1 MAAKARYKSVT
12 AKPTD
17 GGQLF
22 TSLSK
27 EFAGPANYVQKLDWR
42 RDLDQEIRREGFDW
56 FNPSVADDQQGNAFP
71 TDTEINLVHM
81 VRRPNGQV
89 AVIVGTPT
97 TLYRYQK
104 SDDVT
109 YVTGDYVT
117 HECYGSVDL
126 TDTIQ
131 TQASCELGEG
141 TWTPI
146 DYFDNTPDNW
156 ITIGSGFSS
165 SGGRWQAVNINGYSV
180 FNNGVDLPVSYRVEH
195 ESVTP
200 LYELRE
206 NGIASVGCMA
216 VYNGI
221 LMMGDVDLVD
231 DLNTWMAGSSPYDVV
246 TSNTTRYHTRLIWSQ
261 IGEPLKWSAPVPGSI
276 TENTRTLT
284 LKYPA
289 KSFKVGDTITV
300 AGAGTNGGNLSSVIA
315 IITSNQTLFL
325 SDTAST
331 TVSEQPVVQ
340 TDEIGSIIGYEDLED
355 DGSGVIN
362 MAPLQN
368 MIVIYKDTS
377 IFVGQYTG
385 NTNIPFKFRVIKL
398 PSSQALYYKHTLIP
412 LKNSHI
418 YIGRDSFYTF
428 DLSSGGP
435 QEVAALASV
444 KDLFYSQSDISAT
457 NSVFAADNVLTN
469 EIWFCFNSA
478 TDNKAICYDYRNGT
492 SSTTATD
499 ISAAAS
505 VKRPPD
511 SNEDWFVMGTGAG
524 SVLRYG
530 LANVDVSDWG
540 SDTRAIYWKRTSS
553 YTTTKEDYSSILQ
566 GGLANFGDA
575 YNEKD
580 FRGYLVQLASQQE
593 ENATLTVRVYGYTN
607 PYSTPTTLIDGFEIT
622 TPATRNLVPC
632 FFRQHLFQDE
642 ITVTE
647 QKNVRLAARTF
658 DVGLVASASEIR
670 QPSLT

>member
-1 MAAKARYKSVT
+1 MPKARYKSVT
-12 AKPTD
+12 ARPTD

-42 RDLDQEIRREGFDW
+42 RDLDQEVRREGYDYFS
-56 FNPSVADDQQGNAFP
+56 PSGSSDAQGNAFP
-71 TDTEINLVHM
+71 ASSEINLVHM
-81 VRRPNGQV
+81 VRRPNGEV
-89 AVIVGTPT
+89 AIVVGTKT
-97 TLYRYQK
+97 HLYRYQK
-104 SDDVT
+104 SDNVT
-109 YVTGDYVT
+109 YALGD
-117 HECYGSVDL
+117 GN
-126 TDTIQ
+126 
-131 TQASCELGEG
+131 G
-141 TWTPI
+141 
-146 DYFDNTPDNW
+146 DYFDSEYVDSTPDNW

-165 SGGRWQAVNINGYSV
+165 SGNRWQAVNINGYAV

-195 ESVTP
+195 EEVTP

-221 LMMGDVDLVD
+221 LMMGNLDLID
-231 DLNTWMAGSSPYDVV
+231 DLNTWMAGGSPYGVV

-261 IGEPLKWSAPVPGSI
+261 IREPLKWASPTPGSI
-276 TENTRTLT
+276 TEGSRVLT

-289 KSFKVGDTITV
+289 KSYKVGDSITIT
-300 AGAGTNGGNLSSVIA
+300 GAGTNGGNLSSTIEIV
-315 IITSNQTLFL
+315 TSNQTITIA
-325 SDTAST
+325 DAAST
-331 TVSEQPVVQ
+331 TVSELAVLQ
-340 TDEIGSIIGYEDLED
+340 TGEIGSIVGYEDLED

-368 MIVIYKDTS
+368 MVVIYKDTS
-377 IFVGQYTG
+377 IFVGQFTG
-385 NTNIPFKFRVIKL
+385 NTNIPFKFRVIKT

-412 LKNSHI
+412 LKNSHV
-418 YIGRDSFYTF
+418 YVGRDSFYSF

-444 KDLFYSQSDISAT
+444 KDLLFSQTDISTT
-457 NSVFAADNVLTN
+457 NTVFAADNTLTN
-469 EIWFCFNSA
+469 EIWFCFGSL
-478 TDNKAICYDYRNGT
+478 TDDCAICYDYRNGT
-492 SSTTATD
+492 ASTTATN
-499 ISAAAS
+499 ITAAAS
-505 VKRPPD
+505 VKKPP
-511 SNEDWFVMGTGAG
+511 STNEDWFVMGTNVGG
-524 SVLRYG
+524 VLRYG
-530 LANVDVSDWG
+530 LSNEEVSEWG
-540 SDTRAIYWKRTSS
+540 DKKAIFWKRASNYSTSKIS
-553 YTTTKEDYSSILQ
+553 YASKLQ

-580 FRGYLVQLASQQE
+580 FRGYLLQLASQQE
-593 ENATLTVRVYGYTN
+593 ENATLTIKVYGYAN
-607 PYSTPTTLIDGFEIT
+607 PYSTATTLVDGFQIT

-642 ITVTE
+642 ITATE

-670 QPSLT
+670 QPALS